1 MTAEEI
7 YDLTFKLDH
16 KDITKKESDRVF
28 SYMAYRPEDC
38 DYPKLTRLWLEK
50 VNSLL
55 SRGRTG
61 MFLAVFPL
69 DAVSFPEFFRLN
81 RAIVEAVTEKMP
93 VYDRI
98 VFYERNGER
107 FDGINR
113 SGYLRRYG
121 GRMLQT
127 VKNFKPVD
135 AATGWWRHSG
145 LNFRKDS
152 SNSIIKEDLVTNCVY
167 YFIRRKFI
175 PYFAVE
181 TYPYFR
187 LFTARAREAEVLN
200 EMSSEIIKT
209 VETVFFKEKKLNDI
223 YRSFFGEFEKKF
235 EMRLKKE
242 QDDEL
247 KDGSWLD
254 ITR

>member
-1 MTAEEI
+1 MTTEEI
-7 YDLTFKLDH
+7 HDLAFRLDRR
-16 KDITKKESDRVF
+16 DITKKESDRVF
-28 SYMAYRPEDC
+28 SYMAYRSEDC

-55 SRGRTG
+55 SQGRTG

-81 RAIVEAVTEKMP
+81 RAIVEAVVEKMP

-127 VKNFKPVD
+127 VKSFKPVD
-135 AATGWWRHSG
+135 AVTGWWRYLG

-152 SNSIIKEDLVTNCVY
+152 TNSMIKKDLVTNCVY
-167 YFIRRKFI
+167 YFIRRKSI
-175 PYFAVE
+175 PYFAIE
-181 TYPYFR
+181 TYPYSR
-187 LFTARAREAEVLN
+187 LFTARAREAEILN
-200 EMSSEIIKT
+200 EMSSEIAKT
-209 VETVFFKEKKLNDI
+209 AEVVFSKEKKLNDV
-223 YRSFFGEFEKKF
+223 YRSFFDEFEKKIWTQF
-235 EMRLKKE
+235 GKE
-242 QDDEL
+242 QENMENEDSRRE
-247 KDGSWLD
+247 
-254 ITR
+254 IVR